1 MFAISHISCPGIV
14 SLFSGN
20 GLWSTLRILMIASSS
35 PTPPTSI
42 FPTSEAQYA
51 FFCDPLSPF
60 FSSLQSSSPRSSSHS
75 LVDYSQL
82 FRTLRSNGPQILFA
96 ILLYIRI
103 LADQRYFSYSAL
115 SSRFLIEG
123 RDKETLFYLIF
134 IEVFLFCNVAQIHFW
149 WIAY

>member
-1 MFAISHISCPGIV
+1 MDKLNIYQIKKVLIVCIIVSFHFHMFAISHISCPGIV

-96 ILLYIRI
+96 ILLLYPNFGRPAIFFPT
-103 LADQRYFSYSAL
+103 LLFPADF
-115 SSRFLIEG
+115 
-123 RDKETLFYLIF
+123 
-134 IEVFLFCNVAQIHFW
+134 
-149 WIAY
+149 